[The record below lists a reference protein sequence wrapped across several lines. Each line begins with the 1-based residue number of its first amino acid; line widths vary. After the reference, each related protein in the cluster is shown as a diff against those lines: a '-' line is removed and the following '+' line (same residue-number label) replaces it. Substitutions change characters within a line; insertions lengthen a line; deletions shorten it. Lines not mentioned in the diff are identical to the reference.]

1 MAEMITNLLQAQTRS
16 DEMTGT
22 SVPKTMRTATW
33 YLNAQGLDAAADN
46 VVHGARRE
54 RLEWGSERRRGRGS
68 SIQGKT
74 IRDSVGKFPWAA
86 GTAYNLQR
94 RAAAQPGRGR
104 VGHWRAGLGGSLCSP
119 LTRSF
124 VCDGNRN
131 WVPECSPSFS
141 QFQRQNAPFAS

>member
-1 MAEMITNLLQAQTRS
+1 MEPRLVSRVAVVAYNTCTTRNRQNVFSALLRVAAMAEMITNLLQAQTRS

-22 SVPKTMRTATW
+22 RVPKTMRTTKW

-54 RLEWGSERRRGRGS
+54 RSEWGSERRRGRGS

-74 IRDSVGKFPWAA
+74 FRDRVGKLPWAA

-94 RAAAQPGRGR
+94 RPAAQPGR
-104 VGHWRAGLGGSLCSP
+104 VGSETG
-119 LTRSF
+119 
-124 VCDGNRN
+124 
-131 WVPECSPSFS
+131 
-141 QFQRQNAPFAS
+141 APV